1 MRSIHRAPSAGGT
14 QPASTDASG
23 KTLASRPRVPGTAIM
38 TQMFHPNKISIL
50 GSLVGLAAVLVW
62 RIREG
67 RTAVSVMKIVIP
79 PLGMATGFSMFFVPA
94 FRIPWTW
101 GLAAFLIG
109 AVLLAYP
116 LLKTSRLVQQ
126 GDDIMMQRSTAFFS
140 VILVLAA
147 VRILARG
154 YFDTLLTVEQS
165 GALFFVLA
173 FGMIVRWRL
182 NMLREYRK
190 LTTPQHNISPGDL

>member
-1 MRSIHRAPSAGGT
+1 ME
-14 QPASTDASG
+14 
-23 KTLASRPRVPGTAIM
+23 VM
-38 TQMFHPNKISIL
+38 MFHPNKISII
-50 GSLVGLAAVLVW
+50 GSLVGLGAVLVW
-62 RIREG
+62 RVREG
-67 RTAVSVMKIVIP
+67 RTAVSTKKIVIP
-79 PLGMATGFSMFFVPA
+79 PLGMATGFSMFIVPA

-101 GLAAFLIG
+101 GVVAFLIG
-109 AVLLAYP
+109 SVVLAYP
-116 LLKTSRLVQQ
+116 LLRTSRLVRQ

-182 NMLREYRK
+182 NMLAEYRR
-190 LTTPQHNISPGDL
+190 LTAGN